1 MKTAMTAVS
10 FIFML
15 SSVLMLSSGAPA
27 QQKQVPKMEETRRV
41 ISTIDGPALY
51 KAYCAVC
58 HGPGANGDGPMASM
72 LTTRTPDLTLIAE
85 RRGGKF
91 PRMLVENVISGETVL
106 PSGHGTREMPIWG
119 PVFSQVD
126 RDQDLGRVRIDNL
139 ARYLESLQAK

>member
-1 MKTAMTAVS
+1 MKTAITAVS
-10 FIFML
+10 F
-15 SSVLMLSSGAPA
+15 VVMLSSGAPA
-27 QQKQVPKMEETRRV
+27 QQKQVPKVEETRRG
-41 ISTIDGPALY
+41 INTIDGPALY

-58 HGPGANGDGPMASM
+58 HGPGANGDGNMAS
-72 LTTRTPDLTLIAE
+72 TCSPPGHSDLTLIAE

-106 PSGHGTREMPIWG
+106 PSGHGTRDMPIWG